1 MNILE
6 TRVDRSTAFHQKSRN
21 RYYLKKYLT
30 AQYTGVSRKKPQG
43 WGFFHLFSSS
53 LAEKKKKPT
62 PWGFFQIF
70 SNFQKLTVFLQTL
83 LDIGERSRL

>member
-43 WGFFHLFSSS
+43 WVFFSAS
-53 LAEKKKKPT
+53 LRSAGGKIYIYAPPIETNFNILKQNKKYYLKYRY
-62 PWGFFQIF
+62 FFM
-70 SNFQKLTVFLQTL
+70 
-83 LDIGERSRL
+83 